1 MILNFLVLYF
11 LFSAESNDCRII
23 KLNGYSNGDIP
34 VSIVNK
40 ITELKVEDGYIF
52 ESATLYITGKDLQD
66 PTPFRLNSL
75 KLSAD
80 LVSLLKKMKAGQH
93 IVIDEIKVKKRGGS
107 YQLCKTIGFK
117 LVE

>member
-1 MILNFLVLYF
+1 MILKFLILVFCYLYQPKSCH
-11 LFSAESNDCRII
+11 LI

-40 ITELKVEDGYIF
+40 TTELEIEDGYIF
-52 ESATLYITGKDLQD
+52 ESATFYVTGEDLQD
-66 PTPFRLNSL
+66 PAPFRLNSL

-80 LVSLLKKMKAGQH
+80 LVALLKKMKEDQH

-107 YQLCKTIGFK
+107 YQPCKTIGFK